1 MRNFY
6 EEQRKID
13 MKQGID
19 KPCVQMVVLYNHIDR
34 VMHMTS
40 AQQKIKNIRAASR
53 LMVRE
58 LGFMNQNLAAT
69 DYPPSAVHSMLEVE
83 THGSMTAAQLVQILG
98 LEKSSVSRMLAKLV
112 EAGELEE
119 NPSADDARI
128 KLLSLTVKGRETARN
143 INAYAD
149 QRVAEA
155 LSKLDPLTQN
165 ALLQGL
171 SSYASALKACREN
184 TTAKGR
190 NSFKLVSG
198 YHAGMIGRIT
208 EMHSSYYAREHNFG
222 HFFEAKVAAGL
233 ADFSARLDKP
243 CNQIWLAMVNERIVG
258 SVAIDGEDLGNN
270 KAHLRWFI
278 LDDGCRGSGLGRNL
292 LAEALKFCEEQKFSC
307 VQLWTFNKL
316 TAARRLYESFGFEL
330 SKEWEGDQWGSTI
343 TEQQFTRTIV

>member
-1 MRNFY
+1 MMSERN
-6 EEQRKID
+6 
-13 MKQGID
+13 
-19 KPCVQMVVLYNHIDR
+19 
-34 VMHMTS
+34 T
-40 AQQKIKNIRAASR
+40 IKNIRAASR

-83 THGSMTAAQLVQILG
+83 AHGSMTAAQLVQILG

-119 NPSADDARI
+119 NPSIEDART
-128 KLLSLTVKGRETARN
+128 KLLRLTGKGRETVQT

-149 QRVAEA
+149 QRVAAA
-155 LSKLDPLTQN
+155 LGKLDPLTQE
-165 ALLQGL
+165 AVSQGI

-184 TTAKGR
+184 TEGKVR
-190 NSFKLVSG
+190 NSFKIVSG

-208 EMHSSYYAREHNFG
+208 EMHGSYYAREHNFG

-233 ADFSARLDKP
+233 ADFSARLDRP
-243 CNQIWLAMVNERIVG
+243 CNKIWLGMVNERIVG
-258 SVAIDGEDLGNN
+258 SVAIDGEDLGSNE
-270 KAHLRWFI
+270 AHLRWFI
-278 LDDGCRGSGLGRNL
+278 LDDGCRGSGLGRKL
-292 LAEALKFCEEQKFSC
+292 IAEAMRFCDEQQFSS
-307 VQLWTFNKL
+307 VQLWTFNQL

-343 TEQQFTRTIV
+343 TEQQFIRKII